1 MPTHDRT
8 NPPYRLRMLSEDGE
22 ELVLDVTRD
31 SYLMLL
37 GAWKHAELARGEPV
51 CFADFFHET
60 LTRFVDTND
69 TPDVLR

>member
-1 MPTHDRT
+1 MHPHNRA
-8 NPPYRLRMLSEDGE
+8 NPPYQLHLRSTDGE
-22 ELVLDVTRD
+22 ETVLDVTRD

-60 LTRFVDTND
+60 LALFVETYE
-69 TPDVLR
+69 TPEVVR